1 MIVLMML
8 LPLVPETHHLR
19 PTTAFGQESYLSNQ
33 SPSSS
38 FLSQDQKSNS
48 MIADYSLSPSTGV
61 NGGGGIGSSSSS
73 NSVSNGYSNINNNNN
88 TSKLVF
94 LNFDDGFQ
102 SQYTYAKPILDK
114 YGFKASFFVV
124 CNYAGKPDRMSWQE
138 ITTLHNEGYDIESH
152 SMNHNQSIK

>member
-1 MIVLMML
+1 MIIIIMIVLMML

-114 YGFKASFFVV
+114 YG
-124 CNYAGKPDRMSWQE
+124 KPDRMSWQE

>member
-1 MIVLMML
+1 
-8 LPLVPETHHLR
+8 
-19 PTTAFGQESYLSNQ
+19 
-33 SPSSS
+33 
-38 FLSQDQKSNS
+38 

-152 SMNHNQSIK
+152 SMNHNHMNQMTPDVLTYEICVYNNPPWME